1 MDVSTLAQTAV
12 AQNAS
17 QLQQDVSMNLMK
29 QAIQNQGEVAT
40 GLLQQAVD
48 QAKAAAAEARGGID
62 IKV

>member
-1 MDVSTLAQTAV
+1 MDVSALAQTAV

-62 IKV
+62 IKA